1 MGTLLLLAMLLAQ
14 GRPLFYWGARSPV
27 VAPGVHSGPAEVAKV
42 TEVHAALDGGD
53 LVLRLTLDRTVEV
66 ATHARDGR
74 PVSGRL
80 QALLYLD
87 ADDDPATGQAA
98 APADPR
104 TGAER
109 LIELGTL
116 YIGEDEDEQRPAQL
130 RVMVTVSA
138 LDREGR
144 RARLWSADHVE
155 APERFF
161 LYQERLEVRLPA
173 FQSSAREGS
182 RLVYAAAAETF
193 EGRLTAP

>member
-1 MGTLLLLAMLLAQ
+1 LKTLLFLTLLLPQ
-14 GRPLFYWGARSPV
+14 GRPLFYWGARGPV

-87 ADDDPATGQAA
+87 TDADPESGRAGS
-98 APADPR
+98 PADPR
-104 TGAER
+104 TGTER
-109 LIELGTL
+109 LIEVGTL
-116 YIGEDEDEQRPAQL
+116 YIGEDEEEKRPAQV
-130 RVMVTVSA
+130 RVMVTISA

-144 RARLWSADHVE
+144 RERLWSADHVE

-161 LYQERLEVRLPA
+161 LYGDRLEVRVPA
-173 FQSSAREGS
+173 FHSAARVGS
-182 RLVYAAAAETF
+182 RIVYAAAAEVF
-193 EGRLTAP
+193 EGRLGP